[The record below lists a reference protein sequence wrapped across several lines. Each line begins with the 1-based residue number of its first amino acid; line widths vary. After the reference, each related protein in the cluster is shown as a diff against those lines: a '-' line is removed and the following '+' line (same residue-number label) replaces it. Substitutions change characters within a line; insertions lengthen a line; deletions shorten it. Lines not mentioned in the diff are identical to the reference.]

1 MKSKHQAVLLAVVL
15 LGLGCARDA
24 QERMPKASEK
34 ETNIEQFKHSMDG
47 NKTKMAEDAFGA
59 TAPRQDEKEAPDSE
73 DKR

>member
-1 MKSKHQAVLLAVVL
+1 MKSTHRFLLLAGAML
-15 LGLGCARDA
+15 ALGCARDA
-24 QERMPKASEK
+24 QERIPKASEK

-59 TAPRQDEKEAPDSE
+59 AAPRQDQKEAPDVE

>member
-1 MKSKHQAVLLAVVL
+1 MKLKHRVLLLTLVLLA
-15 LGLGCARDA
+15 LGCARDA

-59 TAPRQDEKEAPDSE
+59 TAPRQDDKGAPDVE